1 MTNCRTSLFPAIVAI
16 AMAIQVGC
24 SGNNP
29 PLGKVSGRVTLDG
42 QPLAGVIINFKPTE
56 GRAATGTTDADGNYT
71 LEFSYGVMG
80 AQVGTNT
87 VMFEWP
93 LEGGEVGAAGPRKSL
108 PKKYVGLNSELSR
121 DVQKGRNTFDFD
133 LTSS

>member
-80 AQVGTNT
+80 AK
-87 VMFEWP
+87 
-93 LEGGEVGAAGPRKSL
+93 LEPTRSCSNGHWKAAGRSRRTTEITTKEIC
-108 PKKYVGLNSELSR
+108 GLE
-121 DVQKGRNTFDFD
+121 F
-133 LTSS
+133 